1 MLNTVN
7 ARVLTGYASVLLVT
21 LLAAAV
27 LTLNNREV
35 ARHVNMFVSE
45 TLPALKHID
54 NIKANTESMVLI
66 GYSLYGYTLEANE
79 FDEQFDRI
87 KESTLAAFYSLGYTD
102 DDDLLQDC
110 EALSFA
116 LNALFETMT
125 ADSVN
130 WDVARSDLQRITQL
144 ASQFQQ
150 GLDEVRVS
158 VAKAANSRTAEIEAQ
173 LFSSQ
178 IVVYSLIVILST
190 VVLIAFWLTKR
201 SIAQPIACMADELDE
216 LAKTRNL
223 VTVLPAHSTQ
233 ELNRMTDS
241 LQGLV
246 NVFDAGLKDVREAAT
261 GIDNATLVLTQ
272 SSSASTT
279 SVANLRLE
287 IDALVV
293 IMDAL
298 HEGMSQSLT
307 RSEVAAQVAQQSAGD
322 VRLGRENVQQT
333 ATAIS
338 DLTADI
344 EQTADIL
351 VTLQNE
357 GENVSSVVKTI
368 ADIAAQTNLL
378 ALNAAIEAARAGESG
393 RGFAVVADEVRTLAA
408 RTHQSTLEINDI
420 LEKIVTAIQRA
431 GTTMS
436 SNQDK
441 ARFSVSLANE
451 LVDSLTEGEAT
462 ISSLVA
468 VSQEAATLAS
478 QSQQQVENVKAVV
491 DKFNGL
497 GSDISGN
504 NEQVEKASGT
514 LIQLASNLNILTNKF
529 KLS

>member
-1 MLNTVN
+1 
-7 ARVLTGYASVLLVT
+7 
-21 LLAAAV
+21 
-27 LTLNNREV
+27 
-35 ARHVNMFVSE
+35 
-45 TLPALKHID
+45 
-54 NIKANTESMVLI
+54 
-66 GYSLYGYTLEANE
+66 
-79 FDEQFDRI
+79 
-87 KESTLAAFYSLGYTD
+87 
-102 DDDLLQDC
+102 
-110 EALSFA
+110 
-116 LNALFETMT
+116 
-125 ADSVN
+125 
-130 WDVARSDLQRITQL
+130 
-144 ASQFQQ
+144 
-150 GLDEVRVS
+150 
-158 VAKAANSRTAEIEAQ
+158 
-173 LFSSQ
+173 
-178 IVVYSLIVILST
+178 
-190 VVLIAFWLTKR
+190 
-201 SIAQPIACMADELDE
+201 
-216 LAKTRNL
+216 
-223 VTVLPAHSTQ
+223 
-233 ELNRMTDS
+233 MTDS

-338 DLTADI
+338 DLMADI

-431 GTTMS
+431 GATMS